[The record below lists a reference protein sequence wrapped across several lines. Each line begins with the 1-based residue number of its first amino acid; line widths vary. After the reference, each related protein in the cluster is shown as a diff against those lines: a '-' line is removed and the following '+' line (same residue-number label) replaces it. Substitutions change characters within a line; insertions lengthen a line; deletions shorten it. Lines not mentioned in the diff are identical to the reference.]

1 MRSLSSELRPIAAS
15 LTPAPRVYV
24 DANLPWGA
32 VAFMRQTL
40 RWDVLFVLE
49 EADLRRASDREH
61 FRRAL
66 DLGRTLI
73 TFDRDF
79 RDGRRF
85 PSVESPGVVICTAA
99 DEPGLKR
106 VLQHLDRA
114 VLRGGADLPL
124 RGRTLELAPDQLAA
138 PVRAR
143 RRRRR
148 K

>member
-1 MRSLSSELRPIAAS
+1 
-15 LTPAPRVYV
+15 VYV

-73 TFDRDF
+73 TLDHDF
-79 RDGRRF
+79 RDERRF
-85 PSVESPGVVICTAA
+85 PPSDGPGVVVCTAP
-99 DEPGLKR
+99 DEAGLKR
-106 VLQHLDRA
+106 LLEHLDRV
-114 VLRGGADLPL
+114 VLRAGADLPL
-124 RGRTLELAPDQLAA
+124 RGQTLELAPDDMEL
-138 PVRAR
+138 PRPR
-143 RRRRR
+143 RRRRT
-148 K
+148 